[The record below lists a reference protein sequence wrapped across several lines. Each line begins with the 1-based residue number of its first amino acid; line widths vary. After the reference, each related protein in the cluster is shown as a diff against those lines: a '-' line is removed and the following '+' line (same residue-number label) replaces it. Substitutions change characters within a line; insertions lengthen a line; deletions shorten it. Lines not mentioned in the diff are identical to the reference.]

1 MPFPPTPS
9 QTPSNTPTPSITP
22 SNTPSY
28 TPTGT
33 VCPEL
38 TPTPTTIPCVCFSS
52 ITYSWSGVPSIQ
64 PIIVVEYCNG
74 RTPSIFS
81 PPTGGSGI
89 RTRTTDCTI
98 NGGFTSYSASTYITS
113 VTLNGCCG
121 PDVTNLPT
129 PTPTVTPTNTNTQTQ
144 TPTNTSTQT
153 PTPTSTISC
162 YTCQQF
168 YNNSFDT
175 QTVNYR
181 DCDGTFYYDFEIEVG
196 EFICI
201 RPGTLSGPGAD
212 NLDYVFD
219 CGGTCPT
226 PTPTNT
232 QTPTEL
238 SCQCYR
244 IDNNTEGGLDV
255 TYTPCGSIET
265 TVTVPGNNAINICV
279 EPLTTIYRDPGL
291 EFPIFCGINCIND
304 SECTVC

>member
-33 VCPEL
+33 VCPGL
-38 TPTPTTIPCVCFSS
+38 TPTATPTTTLTSTPTPTNTA
-52 ITYSWSGVPSIQ
+52 
-64 PIIVVEYCNG
+64 
-74 RTPSIFS
+74 TP
-81 PPTGGSGI
+81 
-89 RTRTTDCTI
+89 
-98 NGGFTSYSASTYITS
+98 NATS
-113 VTLNGCCG
+113 
-121 PDVTNLPT
+121 T
-129 PTPTVTPTNTNTQTQ
+129 PTQTQ
-144 TPTNTSTQT
+144 TQTGTVT

-168 YNNSFDT
+168 YNNSFET

-244 IDNNTEGGLDV
+244 INNNTEGGLDV

-265 TVTVPGNNAINICV
+265 TVTVPANNAINICV